1 MNQVVPTVRP
11 YPLPRLAASSVA
23 AYNALARYGKQL
35 DWPAMDG
42 RDGRWR
48 LSIGLPRGADA
59 DIAPALT
66 STAAAAET
74 DATVPLLTQIA
85 DAQGGPA
92 LWLRTD
98 GAWLR
103 LAIPHAA
110 LAAWL
115 ASAYPGV
122 GRVDLD
128 QCGWATDAAVECLIE
143 FLRPRLRT
151 LGLPAGWQLT
161 RDDEQAPSSADVAWR
176 GTVLLATPD
185 AEDAWTLA
193 LQADAGGLA
202 LLARCLPRQAV
213 TGADICLD
221 DVPIPLRAMVG
232 YTDLTYGDVHR
243 LHVGDV
249 VLLDQEL
256 GGSRGEIC
264 LRAPDGRALK
274 LAAVTP
280 DVAGD
285 RAGMPAPY
293 LIVADWISIMSPE
306 EKEHYPEDDGSL
318 DFDTSDVDDDDA
330 DYSGHDYDDE
340 DEDDED
346 DEDDYGSSDDG
357 AGAHDENDA
366 DRLPVAGGDDGYA
379 ADLDAAQRQ
388 ATEALAALAPL
399 AAIAPGTQTAF
410 GDLAPSSDSMGK
422 ADTAGSEALDAIPMR
437 VGFDLGARAMP
448 LGDVRRLRQ
457 GQTVVLDCEAATAP
471 VSIRA
476 NGLCIGHGELVE
488 IDGRLGVRIV
498 SLRQKRV

>member
-1 MNQVVPTVRP
+1 MSPHVPAVRP
-11 YPLPRLAASSVA
+11 YPLPRLAAASVA

-35 DWPAMDG
+35 DWPALDG

-48 LSIGLPRGADA
+48 LSIGMAPVSDA
-59 DIAPALT
+59 AHAPALR
-66 STAAAAET
+66 
-74 DATVPLLTQIA
+74 
-85 DAQGGPA
+85 
-92 LWLRTD
+92 LRAD
-98 GAWLR
+98 GADVR
-103 LAIPHAA
+103 LAVAPAA

-115 ASAYPGV
+115 EAAFAGV

-128 QCGWATDAAVECLIE
+128 QCGWVTDAAVECLID
-143 FLRPRLRT
+143 FLRPRLRV
-151 LGLPAGWQLT
+151 LGLPAGWQLG
-161 RDDEQAPSSADVAWR
+161 RDDRQASSSADIAWR
-176 GTVLLATPD
+176 GSVLLAAP
-185 AEDAWTLA
+185 AAQDAWTLA

-213 TGADICLD
+213 TGDDVWLD
-221 DVPIPLRAMVG
+221 DVPIPMRAMLG

-243 LHVGDV
+243 LNAGDV

-264 LRAPDGRALK
+264 LRAPDGRALR

-318 DFDTSDVDDDDA
+318 DFDASHVSDDDDA
-330 DYSGHDYDDE
+330 VYEDDDGHGAGHDDE
-340 DEDDED
+340 A
-346 DEDDYGSSDDG
+346 
-357 AGAHDENDA
+357 AGHVLA
-366 DRLPVAGGDDGYA
+366 D
-379 ADLDAAQRQ
+379 Q
-388 ATEALAALAPL
+388 
-399 AAIAPGTQTAF
+399 
-410 GDLAPSSDSMGK
+410 
-422 ADTAGSEALDAIPMR
+422 AGSDAMDAIPMR

-457 GQTVVLDCEAATAP
+457 GQTVVLDCEVGTAP

-498 SLRQKRV
+498 SLRQKRA

>member
-1 MNQVVPTVRP
+1 MSPHVPAVRP
-11 YPLPRLAASSVA
+11 YPLRRLAAASVA

-48 LSIGLPRGADA
+48 LSIGMVPVSDA
-59 DIAPALT
+59 DH
-66 STAAAAET
+66 
-74 DATVPLLTQIA
+74 
-85 DAQGGPA
+85 GPA
-92 LWLRTD
+92 LRLRAD
-98 GAWLR
+98 GADVR
-103 LAIPHAA
+103 LAIAPGA

-115 ASAYPGV
+115 EAAFAGV

-128 QCGWATDAAVECLIE
+128 QCGWVTDAAVECLID
-143 FLRPRLRT
+143 FLRPRLRA
-151 LGLPAGWQLT
+151 LALPAGWQLG
-161 RDDEQAPSSADVAWR
+161 RDDRPASPSADIAWR
-176 GTVLLATPD
+176 GSVLLAAP
-185 AEDAWTLA
+185 AGQDAWTLA

-202 LLARCLPRQAV
+202 LLARCLPRQVV
-213 TGADICLD
+213 TGDDVWLD
-221 DVPIPLRAMVG
+221 DVPIPMRAMLG

-243 LHVGDV
+243 LNVGDV

-280 DVAGD
+280 DISGD

-318 DFDTSDVDDDDA
+318 DFDASHASGDDDDVY
-330 DYSGHDYDDE
+330 DDDDGHDYDAAGHVPAPGE
-340 DEDDED
+340 
-346 DEDDYGSSDDG
+346 SDGD
-357 AGAHDENDA
+357 APVPDA
-366 DRLPVAGGDDGYA
+366 DT
-379 ADLDAAQRQ
+379 DAARRLS
-388 ATEALAALAPL
+388 TEALAALAPDTE
-399 AAIAPGTQTAF
+399 AGFT
-410 GDLAPSSDSMGK
+410 DLASLSAPTGQ
-422 ADTAGSEALDAIPMR
+422 ADQAGSDAMDAIPMR

-457 GQTVVLDCEAATAP
+457 GQTVVLDCEVGTAP

-498 SLRQKRV
+498 SLRQKRA